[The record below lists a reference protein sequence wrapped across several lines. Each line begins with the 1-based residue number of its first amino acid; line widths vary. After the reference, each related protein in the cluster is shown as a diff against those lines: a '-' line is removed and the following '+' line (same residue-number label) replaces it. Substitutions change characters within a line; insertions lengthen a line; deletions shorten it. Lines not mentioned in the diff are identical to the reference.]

1 MIRVTSAVSPKE
13 LDVGG
18 TVSILHTTEMFV
30 KGHMLRLFNLI
41 GSQVKIEYVLEGLCI
56 TKKDTRA
63 DAMFE
68 TAGTMS
74 TSRKGRDFTSKGTEV
89 LKVRGRA
96 STEFEARESA
106 VAMRDNVVEAQVV
119 MKRVGPEF
127 EGKTSTIEDGTQRI
141 LDGAMRAFTRA
152 ILMGRVGSSGFNG
165 IPSLLEQGADISG
178 FAQVTTKIHANILML
193 DIFSTSMFG

>member
-13 LDVGG
+13 LNVRG
-18 TVSILHTTEMFV
+18 TVSVLHTTEVFV

-41 GSQVKIEYVLEGLCI
+41 GSQVKIEDVLEGLCI

-74 TSRKGRDFTSKGTEV
+74 TSRKGRYFKSKGTEV

-106 VAMRDNVVEAQVV
+106 VAMRDNVVEA
-119 MKRVGPEF
+119 
-127 EGKTSTIEDGTQRI
+127 
-141 LDGAMRAFTRA
+141 
-152 ILMGRVGSSGFNG
+152 
-165 IPSLLEQGADISG
+165 
-178 FAQVTTKIHANILML
+178 
-193 DIFSTSMFG
+193 